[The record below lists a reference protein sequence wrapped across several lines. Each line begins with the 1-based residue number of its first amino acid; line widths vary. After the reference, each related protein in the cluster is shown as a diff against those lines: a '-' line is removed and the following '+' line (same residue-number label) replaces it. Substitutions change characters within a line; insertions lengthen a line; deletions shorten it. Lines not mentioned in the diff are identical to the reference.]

1 MIHLG
6 YAFELSSRTV
16 AIEALALTA
25 GFYNDMHKYLDDPS
39 YTKPSPFT
47 SESPLEILEKLRRD
61 RRLDGAF
68 TQPGE
73 ENLSVLV
80 ADKEK
85 EAVML
90 EYWNSWVVTNPKEQF
105 AAIQRAA
112 AALVVGTHKEGEK
125 YDFFLVHLL
134 TSSHA
139 LRIVLPLVPA
149 KYHIPLLRQ
158 WWLFVVSAYIMQLRP
173 AVDVSKIENVKVH
186 GEDWKTVNDRA
197 VNGEYCTDA
206 HYVKG
211 KRHQRLRR
219 TAMLTV
225 TAGRAMKEAA
235 NTWGDSDQY
244 YLKAAL
250 KFSREFNGWGGFGAV
265 AYP

>member
-1 MIHLG
+1 
-6 YAFELSSRTV
+6 
-16 AIEALALTA
+16 
-25 GFYNDMHKYLDDPS
+25 MHKYLDDPS

-61 RRLDGAF
+61 TRLDDAF

-90 EYWNSWVVTNPKEQF
+90 EYWNSWVITNPKEQF

-149 KYHIPLLRQ
+149 KYHISLLRQ
-158 WWLFVVSAYIMQLRP
+158 WWLFAVSAYIMQLRP
-173 AVDVSKIENVKVH
+173 AVDVSKIENVEVD
-186 GEDWKTVNDRA
+186 GEDWKTVDDRA

-219 TAMLTV
+219 TTMLIV

-250 KFSREFNGWGGFGAV
+250 KFSREFNGWGGFGAI